1 MKKYESIR
9 QQRMDII
16 LKKEKMMPLTKKHQK
31 LHEKPEI
38 CFICNEKFIQKYT
51 KEKKIIKSG
60 IINIK
65 QLDAEELHIEYVI

>member
-9 QQRMDII
+9 PQRMDII
-16 LKKEKMMPLTKKHQK
+16 LKKEKMMPLTKKLQK
-31 LHEKPEI
+31 LHENPEI

-65 QLDAEELHIEYVI
+65 QLDAEELHIAYVI

>member
-38 CFICNEKFIQKYT
+38 CFICNEKLIQKYT

-65 QLDAEELHIEYVI
+65 QLDAEELHIAYVI

>member
-65 QLDAEELHIEYVI
+65 QLDAEELHIAYVI

>member
-51 KEKKIIKSG
+51 KEKKKS
-60 IINIK
+60 
-65 QLDAEELHIEYVI
+65 

>member
-51 KEKKIIKSG
+51 KEKKIIKLE
-60 IINIK
+60 IITIK
-65 QLDAEELHIEYVI
+65 QLDAEELHIAYVT

>member
-16 LKKEKMMPLTKKHQK
+16 LKREKMMPLTKELQK

-51 KEKKIIKSG
+51 KEKKIIKLG
-60 IINIK
+60 IITIK
-65 QLDAEELHIEYVI
+65 QLDAEELHIAYVT

>member
-1 MKKYESIR
+1 MEKYESIR

-51 KEKKIIKSG
+51 KEKKIIKLE
-60 IINIK
+60 IITIK
-65 QLDAEELHIEYVI
+65 QLDAEELHIAYVT

>member
-51 KEKKIIKSG
+51 KEKKNHKVRY
-60 IINIK
+60 
-65 QLDAEELHIEYVI
+65 H